1 GVPVPDPM
9 GDGIAI
15 PTDQARQLLTD
26 TGAFGA
32 ASIRGVALVAN
43 VASDGLGSI
52 ASTKLAEAGAVR
64 DAGLDLSTAGVAMGA
79 GVAVASQAST
89 CTSVGALARTDACQ
103 AGSMGGV
110 AIVQQA
116 QLQAQALGAQ
126 QATLDHASAA
136 AAGDA
141 ALLTRAFGL
150 S

>member
-1 GVPVPDPM
+1 MGLAASGQVAGGVAAADAAGFAASAATDAQGVPVPDPM
-9 GDGIAI
+9 DDGIAI

-52 ASTKLAEAGAVR
+52 ASTKLAEAGSVR
-64 DAGLDLSTAGVAMGA
+64 DASLDLSTAGVAMGA
-79 GVAVASQAST
+79 DVAVASQAST
-89 CTSVGALARTDACQ
+89 CTSVGALARMDACQ

-116 QLQAQALGAQ
+116 QLQA
-126 QATLDHASAA
+126 
-136 AAGDA
+136 
-141 ALLTRAFGL
+141 
-150 S
+150 